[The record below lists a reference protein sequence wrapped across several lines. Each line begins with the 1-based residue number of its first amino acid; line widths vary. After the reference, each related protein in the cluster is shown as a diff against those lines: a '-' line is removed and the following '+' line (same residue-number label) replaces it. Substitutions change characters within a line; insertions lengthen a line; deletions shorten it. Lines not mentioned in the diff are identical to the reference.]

1 MENLFELLIS
11 SVDDIIKIDYS
22 CPGFTI
28 NQTIKIVDV
37 KKFQDGLMLYLN
49 NDGEIFISSVICKFG
64 EIYEDNESL
73 DFYFKTGCGGLCHI
87 SFPKIKA
94 R

>member
-1 MENLFELLIS
+1 MEDLFELLT
-11 SVDDIIKIDYS
+11 SVNNIIKINYS

-28 NQTIKIVDV
+28 NQTVKIVSV
-37 KKFQDGLMLYLN
+37 KKLQDGLVLYTN
-49 NDGEIFISSVICKFG
+49 NGGEIFISSIICKLI
-64 EIYEDNESL
+64 EKSEDDESL
-73 DFYFKTGCGGLCHI
+73 DFYFKSECGGLCHI

>member
-1 MENLFELLIS
+1 MENLFELLTS
-11 SVDDIIKIDYS
+11 SVDDIIKIDYT

-28 NQTIKIVDV
+28 NQTIKIVGV

-49 NDGEIFISSVICKFG
+49 NDGEIFISSVICKFI
-64 EIYEDNESL
+64 EKFEDDESI
-73 DFYFKTGCGGLCHI
+73 DFYFESKCKGLCHI